1 MDFVLYWDKA
11 QNCDIQ
17 VCVISHNHSDHLI
30 YFWDMLNKNMAPSAK
45 AKGQKMDDL
54 TFVIILKFKHT
65 KKRVDTIRI
74 LYWFLSMEKYKKKP
88 FFGNELKMV
97 RQNKI

>member
-30 YFWDMLNKNMAPSAK
+30 YFWDMLNKNMAPSSAK
-45 AKGQKMDDL
+45 AKDGRFNFWDNSKIQTHQK
-54 TFVIILKFKHT
+54 KS
-65 KKRVDTIRI
+65 TIRI
-74 LYWFLSMEKYKKKP
+74 LY
-88 FFGNELKMV
+88 
-97 RQNKI
+97 